1 MTKSRTCSGAPSACP
16 WVCEEHVGSHTIPA
30 SEWTAFLDSFS
41 RSHAGWL
48 TSLQIVS
55 EKAPVEVEARRLPL
69 EGIVADEKEAG
80 RRISIFLGWEGRTR
94 LTHAVVSPS
103 LVRQEQTAEG
113 ADVGLELVAGDG
125 TKTLLRFS
133 SPTRPALA
141 DGLPGRPR
149 SRSRG

>member
-1 MTKSRTCSGAPSACP
+1 MGSR
-16 WVCEEHVGSHTIPA
+16 TIPA
-30 SEWTAFLDSFS
+30 SDWTAFLDSFS
-41 RSHAGWL
+41 RSHEGWL

-55 EKAPVEVEARRLPL
+55 EKAPVEVEARQLPL
-69 EGIVADEKEAG
+69 EGIVADEKGRTG

-103 LVRQEQTAEG
+103 LVRQEQTPEG
-113 ADVGLELVAGDG
+113 ADAGLELVAGDG
-125 TKTLLRFS
+125 TKTVLRFT

-149 SRSRG
+149 PPSRH

>member
-1 MTKSRTCSGAPSACP
+1 VTSL
-16 WVCEEHVGSHTIPA
+16 TIPA

-55 EKAPVEVEARRLPL
+55 ERVPVEVEARQLPL
-69 EGIVADEKEAG
+69 EGIVADEKEGAG

-103 LVRQEQTAEG
+103 LVRQDKTVEG
-113 ADVGLELVAGDG
+113 DDVGLELVAGDG
-125 TKTLLRFS
+125 TKTLLRFR

-149 SRSRG
+149 SRSRS

>member
-1 MTKSRTCSGAPSACP
+1 VSSRA
-16 WVCEEHVGSHTIPA
+16 IPPA
-30 SEWTAFLDSFS
+30 EWTAFLDAFS

-48 TSLQIVS
+48 TTLQIVS

-69 EGIVADEKEAG
+69 EGIVADEEKGLG

-94 LTHAVVSPS
+94 LTHAVVAPS
-103 LVRQEQTAEG
+103 LLRQEQTGEG

-133 SPTRPALA
+133 SPTRPVLA
-141 DGLPGRPR
+141 DGLPGRPHPR
-149 SRSRG
+149 SKS